1 MPVTAVVVG
10 NAKEMPDSAIPPSAA
25 QPQQE
30 LLLVSPCPALSS
42 AISELVLW
50 CLCAEHDSCR
60 KIMQ

>member
-42 AISELVLW
+42 ANSELVLW
-50 CLCAEHDSCR
+50 CLCAVG
-60 KIMQ
+60 